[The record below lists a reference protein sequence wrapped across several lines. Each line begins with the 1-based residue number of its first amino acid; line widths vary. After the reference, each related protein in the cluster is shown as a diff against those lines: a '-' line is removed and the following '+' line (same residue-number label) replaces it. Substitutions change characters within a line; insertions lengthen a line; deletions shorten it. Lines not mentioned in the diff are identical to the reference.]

1 MPGPGPWLSLG
12 ADVCGLR
19 PAIELLDAHA
29 VVESPGI
36 HRREEGCVVLSQ
48 LRLCFGVLRLV
59 KRKG

>member
-12 ADVCGLR
+12 ADVYGLR
-19 PAIELLDAHA
+19 PAIELLDVHA
-29 VVESPGI
+29 VAESPGI
-36 HRREEGCVVLSQ
+36 HQLEEGCLVLRQ